1 MSEYPRTEISPLLE
15 NIVNDNP
22 TYDFPVQ
29 SIREELVQ
37 LFMHQEEYHYF
48 IQQSYRILN
57 RDHHKIFADVFLTTL
72 ELVLETNNQDPYLLS
87 SDEYHSKIDSFIE
100 VLENLKITRIE
111 KNSPDG
117 ELMSAMV

>member
-15 NIVNDNP
+15 NIVKDNP

-48 IQQSYRILN
+48 IQQCYRILS
-57 RDHHKIFADVFLTTL
+57 RDHHIVFANVFITTL
-72 ELVLETNNQDPYLLS
+72 ELILDVHNQDPYLLS
-87 SDEYHSKIDSFIE
+87 SEEYHLKIDTFIE
-100 VLENLKITRIE
+100 VLETLSITRIE